1 MRRAASRCACS
12 TLPPTARSKALLP
25 RRAKCA
31 SRFRRN
37 PHEQAFCCPHLRP
50 SLGQPASGLWLG
62 RPPQERRKSA
72 EDERSRRPGGPAH
85 RTLAGQ
91 PRQRRSRAGRQR
103 PQGRRGRSRRLLFRT
118 GGGAFFRDQRASR
131 VGDIVTIRI
140 NIADNA
146 QVANS
151 TTRTRNG
158 SEGGGIAALLGLESQ
173 IGKVLPGNP
182 DPGNLVSTNS
192 KSSAVGVG
200 NTARSEQIN
209 MTVAATVTSVL
220 PNGNLAIRG
229 KQEVRVNFELRE
241 LVVSGVIRPED
252 IARDN
257 SIRHSQIAEARI
269 SYGGRG
275 QLTDAQQARWGQQI
289 YDALFPF

>member
-1 MRRAASRCACS
+1 MKNRFAPFVSVLLAASLLSGCGAVGR
-12 TLPPTARSKALLP
+12 LKNVGKPPKMSAAEDPVAP
-25 RRAKCA
+25 RL
-31 SRFRRN
+31 
-37 PHEQAFCCPHLRP
+37 EP
-50 SLGQPASGLWLG
+50 SLGNHSVDDRALAANGQRQPDEGRGAS
-62 RPPQERRKSA
+62 
-72 EDERSRRPGGPAH
+72 
-85 RTLAGQ
+85 
-91 PRQRRSRAGRQR
+91 
-103 PQGRRGRSRRLLFRT
+103 LFRT

-158 SEGGGIAALLGLESQ
+158 SESGGIAALLGLESQ
-173 IGKVLPGNP
+173 IPKILPGSP
-182 DPGNLVSTNS
+182 DPGNLVSTDS
-192 KSSAVGVG
+192 KSSATGVG
-200 NTARSEQIN
+200 NTTRSEQIN
-209 MTVAATVTSVL
+209 MTVAATVIGVL
-220 PNGNLAIRG
+220 PNGNLQIRG
-229 KQEVRVNFELRE
+229 KQEVRVNYELRE
-241 LVVSGVIRPED
+241 LVVTGVIRPED

-257 SIRHSQIAEARI
+257 SIKHSQIAEARI